1 MDRSE
6 NLLPPSEDEA
16 ASFAADFLARSF
28 PVLAA
33 AEGLNGRPEI
43 RPVTF
48 LFAEDGALYF
58 LTAKNRRFYAEL
70 CRKPHICLT
79 AFDRESEVFLRISGK
94 ACFSEE
100 EPVLD
105 RAVRERPEL
114 LQAFGGEPKTLIA
127 FFLLEAKAELLAGL
141 DEIPQAEFFLPDPS
155 GVLTGITIKKNTELR
170 DRIAKIL
177 EHREAEPPALP
188 DETAKLYDGALF
200 LFAEAAKALWPR
212 MDIRPIERAAVFG
225 TWDEREKY
233 TKLAARLIGNAVID
247 KPEDLTYF
255 LDPER
260 LAELRKEKKLS

>member
-79 AFDRESEVFLRISGK
+79 AFDRESEVFLRISAK

-155 GVLTGITIKKNTELR
+155 GVLTGITIKKKTELR
-170 DRIAKIL
+170 DRIAKVL
-177 EHREAEPPALP
+177 ERREAEPPALSE
-188 DETAKLYDGALF
+188 ETAKLYDGALF
-200 LFAEAAKALWPR
+200 LFAEAAKAVWPR